1 MKRIGYN
8 KYIKV
13 VKSGVNVAESGAK
26 GGKHMLYG
34 RYEHTVDAKN
44 RVFVPAKYKEVLGG
58 SFKLTCNGFTNC
70 ILLYTE
76 REWEKFEE
84 KISALPTLEFENYI
98 RQVYSNTVDV
108 QIDSQGRFII
118 PQFLK
123 EQVGIEK
130 NVLFMGVGTH
140 IEIWSQEV
148 FQEKQKTIDM
158 NEMKKLMIQ
167 MGF

>member
-1 MKRIGYN
+1 MVYN
-8 KYIKV
+8 GVTKV
-13 VKSGVNVAESGAK
+13 VKSGAIVAKSGAK
-26 GGKHMLYG
+26 GGLNMLYG

-44 RVFVPAKYKEVLGG
+44 RVFVPAKYKEVLGAQ
-58 SFKLTCNGFTNC
+58 FKLTCNGFTNC

-108 QIDSQGRFII
+108 QTDSQGRFVI

-130 NVLFMGVGTH
+130 DVLFMGVGTH
-140 IEIWSQEV
+140 IEIWSKEA

>member
-1 MKRIGYN
+1 
-8 KYIKV
+8 
-13 VKSGVNVAESGAK
+13 
-26 GGKHMLYG
+26 MLYG

-58 SFKLTCNGFTNC
+58 SFKLTCSGFTNC

-148 FQEKQKTIDM
+148 VAEKSKKVDM
-158 NEMKKLMIQ
+158 NKIKELM
-167 MGF
+167 MELGF